1 VSLPPAGTDPVLQP
15 PGPAPAGIRIGG
27 ATGLAA
33 AALGLTALSVLL
45 IGLLHVLPPSNQV
58 NPMTRT
64 ISEYA
69 LGSNGWLFD
78 LAVLALAA
86 GSVAV
91 LIGLGRVGVLRA
103 PSAAW
108 LFLVLW
114 AAGLVVLVIFEKHN
128 WQAGSRTGGSIHRVA
143 SLVAFLS
150 LPVGALLTAR
160 AGRGVPGWRAPATL
174 ARGAALVALACFS
187 PLVYAI
193 ALSITT
199 GVAWWR
205 VFPLGAV
212 ERLLGLS
219 EMLVLFAL
227 GWWALRAS
235 GRRHAA

>member
-1 VSLPPAGTDPVLQP
+1 MSLPPASTDPALGP
-15 PGPAPAGIRIGG
+15 LGPAPAAARIVGG
-27 ATGLAA
+27 AGLAA
-33 AALGLTALSVLL
+33 AGLALTGLSVLL
-45 IGLLHVLPPSNQV
+45 IGLLHVLPPSDMV
-58 NPMTRT
+58 DPMTRT

-91 LIGLGRVGVLRA
+91 LLGLGRAGVLRA
-103 PSAAW
+103 PSAGW
-108 LFLVLW
+108 LFVALW
-114 AAGLVVLVIFEKHN
+114 AVSLVVLVIFEKHN
-128 WQAGSRTGGSIHRVA
+128 WRVGPSAGGYVHRFA

-150 LPVGALLTAR
+150 LPVGTLLAAR
-160 AGRGVPGWRAPATL
+160 ASRGVPGWRVPSAL

-193 ALSITT
+193 ATSITT

-212 ERLLGLS
+212 ERVLGLS
-219 EMLVLFAL
+219 EVLVVLAL

-235 GRRHAA
+235 APRAG

>member
-1 VSLPPAGTDPVLQP
+1 MSLSPARTDPLLRP
-15 PGPAPAGIRIGG
+15 PGPSPTGERIAGG
-27 ATGLAA
+27 TGLAA
-33 AALGLTALSVLL
+33 VGLGLTALSVLL
-45 IGLLHVLPPSNQV
+45 IGLLHVLPPSDTV

-103 PSAAW
+103 SSAGW
-108 LFLVLW
+108 LFLILW
-114 AAGLVVLVIFEKHN
+114 VAGLVVLVIFEKHN
-128 WQAGSRTGGSIHRVA
+128 WQAGPSTGGYIHRVA

-150 LPVGALLTAR
+150 LPAGALLTAGAGARVARWRVPSAVAR
-160 AGRGVPGWRAPATL
+160 A
-174 ARGAALVALACFS
+174 AALVALACFS
-187 PLVYAI
+187 PLLYAI
-193 ALSITT
+193 ARGVTT

-212 ERLLGLS
+212 ERVLGLS
-219 EMLVLFAL
+219 EVLVVLAL
-227 GWWALRAS
+227 GWWVLRAS
-235 GRRHAA
+235 APRTS